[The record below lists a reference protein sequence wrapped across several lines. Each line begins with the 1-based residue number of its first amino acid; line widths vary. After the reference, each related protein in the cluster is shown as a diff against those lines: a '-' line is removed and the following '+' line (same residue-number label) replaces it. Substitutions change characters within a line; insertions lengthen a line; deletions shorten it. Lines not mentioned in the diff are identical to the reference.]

1 MEIVP
6 WIGLLLI
13 FPITLLVLG
22 LRSKNRTAQKIKN
35 AKKTQ
40 VILLWISGSLAGL
53 FWKMLFEELG
63 YDLAIYS
70 SWFITLLFLI
80 PIYMEM
86 VAETKELEKRM
97 PKCSHC
103 LYQFSSS

>member
-13 FPITLLVLG
+13 FPVTLLVLWF
-22 LRSKNRTAQKIKN
+22 RNKNRTAQKIKN
-35 AKKTQ
+35 AKKSQ
-40 VILLWISGSLAGL
+40 LILLWISGSLAGF

-63 YDLAIYS
+63 YDLAIYF

-80 PIYMEM
+80 PI
-86 VAETKELEKRM
+86 TWKWLQKQ
-97 PKCSHC
+97 KG
-103 LYQFSSS
+103 